1 MMKVAI
7 VGNSNCVFRNGLTA
21 GVQDF
26 ISRAGGSVEN
36 YSLGGS
42 CCALHI
48 YTLHTKLEEMRA
60 ADLVLLDSLVI
71 DTAHWRRGIIRH
83 DDLLTLINDMY
94 ALYSALPGK
103 VVSLLFPG
111 QRHVSNYSKLTTY
124 RAHREAARKYGIDV
138 VDIYRLIP
146 PGKGDSAAMFMQ
158 PGHIRA
164 ELSREIGYRLASFC
178 QDATASTGTKEF
190 VTPYHVVSE
199 EVFAGLDSLIVS
211 SSHFSVNCYSLDR
224 DVPLAGLAGLNL
236 VGALHWNKEYSAKL
250 VVLSEREDDVVQL
263 RSRYAFFEVL
273 NSKRRLTSDS
283 VIRPG
288 RECDDV
294 TQRPAGNGN
303 EREFGI
309 PQLAGLLLRENGNV
323 SASVLNKNA
332 DLSAHIGNVFAEVL
346 T

>member
-1 MMKVAI
+1 MKVAI

-26 ISRAGGSVEN
+26 ISGAGGSVEN

-48 YTLHTKLEEMRA
+48 YTLHAKLEELRT

-83 DDLLTLINDMY
+83 EDLLSLINDMY

-111 QRHVSNYSKLTTY
+111 QRYVSNYHNLATY
-124 RAHREAARKYGIDV
+124 RAHHEAAKKYGIDV
-138 VDIYRLIP
+138 VDLYRLIP
-146 PGKGDSAAMFMQ
+146 SGERDNAELFMQ
-158 PGHIRA
+158 PGHIRT
-164 ELSREIGYRLASFC
+164 ELSREIGYRLAAFC
-178 QDATASTGTKEF
+178 QDAAASAEATEF

-199 EVFAGLDSLIVS
+199 AVFAGLDSLNVS

-236 VGALHWNKEYSAKL
+236 IGALHWNKEYSAKL
-250 VVLSEREDDVVQL
+250 VVMSERKEDVVQL

-273 NSKRRLTSDS
+273 NSKRRLSS
-283 VIRPG
+283 GSSIRPG

-303 EREFGI
+303 ELEFGM
-309 PQLAGLLLRENGNV
+309 PQLAGLLLRQDGNV
-323 SASVLNKNA
+323 KAPVLNDNA
-332 DLSAHIGNVFAEVL
+332 DLSTNIGNAFFGVFA
-346 T
+346 